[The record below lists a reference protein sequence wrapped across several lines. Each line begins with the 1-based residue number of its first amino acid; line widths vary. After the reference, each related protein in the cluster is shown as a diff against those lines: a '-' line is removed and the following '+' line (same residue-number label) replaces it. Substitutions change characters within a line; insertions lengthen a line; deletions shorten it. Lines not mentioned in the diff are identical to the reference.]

1 MKEELI
7 KELVANSKFTNRIN
21 LQYQHEIETLKKEL
35 VQYKNEVIELKNQLA
50 SGANHTHTN
59 NTQTLSNTQRDNTS
73 SKVEVELRKKLELAQ
88 QKINELESRQKDT
101 VKILNTT
108 SNTDKKVTD
117 LELALGKIKQQN
129 DMLQKKIKEDNE
141 RKLKLEKDF
150 EKEQQKLKEMEL
162 RAEQQQK
169 ILKKKTED
177 LANAQRRLR
186 SASSAGT
193 VDENK
198 HWVEQEMERIVQ
210 EKREMEV
217 FKEELVKREELVK
230 KKELLLKEKN
240 ELQLRKLRSSQ
251 MTKESIA
258 LIDQKLESLDKQK
271 QISSN
276 NIYKD
281 LEETHSQLVKQR
293 KELDE
298 RLSQGVALNSQEERR
313 LIEIE
318 EAIEALEIA
327 IEYEN
332 DSILDQQ
339 NKLKDSILLKNA
351 SDDSEEVRP
360 TLFITY

>member
-35 VQYKNEVIELKNQLA
+35 ANYRNEVVELKNQMP
-50 SGANHTHTN
+50 SGVNHAHTN
-59 NTQTLSNTQRDNTS
+59 NTQTLSNTQRDTS
-73 SKVEVELRKKLELAQ
+73 SKVEIELRKKLEMAQ

-141 RKLKLEKDF
+141 RKLKLEKDY

-186 SASSAGT
+186 SASSAGN

-271 QISSN
+271 QIGSN
-276 NIYKD
+276 SIYKD
-281 LEETHSQLVKQR
+281 LEETHSHLVKQR
-293 KELDE
+293 KELEE
-298 RLSQGVALNSQEERR
+298 RLSQGVALGSQEERR
-313 LIEIE
+313 LIEID

-327 IEYEN
+327 IDYEN

-351 SDDSEEVRP
+351 SDDSEEVS
-360 TLFITY
+360 